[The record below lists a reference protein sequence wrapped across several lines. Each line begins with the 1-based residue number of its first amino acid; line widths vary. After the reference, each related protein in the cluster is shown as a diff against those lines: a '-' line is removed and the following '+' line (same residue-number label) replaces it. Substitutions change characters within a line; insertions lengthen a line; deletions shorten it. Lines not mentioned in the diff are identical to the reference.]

1 MFHVIYQAKWH
12 ISMVHLLII
21 KFNFSKMVFCSIDL
35 YSYSSHPKN
44 TWRANQKWQHQ
55 IHTHTNVLPCFT
67 WTSTSVGNVS
77 CLFDPFFPRIF
88 PPKGTCRNNLFAHQ
102 NSLRTCYRCA
112 LGQFGGIPC
121 GVQIGWG
128 IKQRE
133 LSIIAYYT
141 GKMVIMIMLNSSN
154 SLVHYKNYLGWSG

>member
-1 MFHVIYQAKWH
+1 MEGKP
-12 ISMVHLLII
+12 
-21 KFNFSKMVFCSIDL
+21 KMTTS
-35 YSYSSHPKN
+35 N
-44 TWRANQKWQHQ
+44 
-55 IHTHTNVLPCFT
+55 THTQMFYHVSPGKSALRYGNVETCRFDPCFFR
-67 WTSTSVGNVS
+67 W
-77 CLFDPFFPRIF
+77 IF